1 MNIHSMT
8 APTLEPGPVAA
19 PMTTRVLDAA
29 LAVFTERTYAGA
41 AVPLVAARAGVGVG
55 TIYRSFPGKE
65 QLANAVYRRAKL
77 ALLDHL
83 ATALAALG
91 AGAPAR
97 EQVSAVWSGLAAY
110 AEGDPDGFAF
120 LEHQQHAAYLDD
132 ESRAVS
138 ARVDSLACDLVRAG
152 QATGE
157 IRPGDPEVLLALA
170 FGAYVG
176 LTKLARSRGIT
187 PSRTDV
193 ALAGDAVW
201 HLLAT
206 PTPTS

>member
-1 MNIHSMT
+1 MNIHSVTTTTT
-8 APTLEPGPVAA
+8 APSAA
-19 PMTTRVLDAA
+19 PAVMTTRVLDAA

-41 AVPLVAARAGVGVG
+41 AVPQVAERAGIGVG

-65 QLANAVYRRAKL
+65 ALANAVYRRAKL

-83 ATALAALG
+83 LAALEPLGPG
-91 AGAPAR
+91 ASSRDRVA
-97 EQVSAVWSGLAAY
+97 AVWSGLAAY
-110 AEGDPDGFAF
+110 AGSDPDGFAF

-132 ESRAVS
+132 ESLAVS
-138 ARVDSLACDLVRAG
+138 ARVDALAADLVRAG

-157 IRPGDPEVLLALA
+157 IREGDPEVLVALA

-176 LTKLARSRGIT
+176 LTKLARSRGTT
-187 PSRTDV
+187 PSDADV

-201 HLLAT
+201 HLLAPLT
-206 PTPTS
+206 RS

>member
-1 MNIHSMT
+1 
-8 APTLEPGPVAA
+8 
-19 PMTTRVLDAA
+19 VLDAA

-41 AVPLVAARAGVGVG
+41 AVPQVADRAGIGVG

-65 QLANAVYRRAKL
+65 ALANAVYRRAKL
-77 ALLDHL
+77 ALLEHL
-83 ATALAALG
+83 LAALEPLDPD
-91 AGAPAR
+91 ASSRDRVA
-97 EQVSAVWSGLAAY
+97 AVWSGLAAY
-110 AEGDPDGFAF
+110 AGSDPDGFAF

-138 ARVDSLACDLVRAG
+138 ARVDALAADLVCAG

-157 IRPGDPEVLLALA
+157 IREGDPEVLVALA

-176 LTKLARSRGIT
+176 LTKLARSRGAT
-187 PSRTDV
+187 PSAADV

-201 HLLAT
+201 HLLAPLT
-206 PTPTS
+206 RS

>member
-1 MNIHSMT
+1 MNIHSVTVATTPPGT
-8 APTLEPGPVAA
+8 AQPV
-19 PMTTRVLDAA
+19 MTTRVLDAA

-41 AVPLVAARAGVGVG
+41 AVPQVAERAGIGVG

-65 QLANAVYRRAKL
+65 ALANAVYRRAKL

-83 ATALAALG
+83 LAALDPLD
-91 AGAPAR
+91 ADAPAR
-97 EQVSAVWSGLAAY
+97 DRVAAVWSGLAAY
-110 AEGDPDGFAF
+110 ADRDPDGFAF

-138 ARVDSLACDLVRAG
+138 ARVDALAADLVRAG

-157 IRPGDPEVLLALA
+157 IRPGDPEVLVALA

-176 LTKLARSRGIT
+176 ITKLARWRGTT
-187 PSRTDV
+187 PSAADV

-201 HLLAT
+201 HLLAPLT
-206 PTPTS
+206 RS